1 MNKEHPNFDLDDDC
15 PTTVNL
21 DDDGCKLFCLGDNDY
36 KRFLKENSEK
46 IAFLLKANQIL
57 FDDGD
62 ESATTERIIY
72 ILRSVF
78 NRIIWQI
85 IHQSRSFLP
94 IKMLTNGMN
103 IIS

>member
-1 MNKEHPNFDLDDDC
+1 MK
-15 PTTVNL
+15 
-21 DDDGCKLFCLGDNDY
+21 
-36 KRFLKENSEK
+36 K

-78 NRIIWQI
+78 NRIVWQI
-85 IHQSRSFLP
+85 IDQSRSFLP

>member
-1 MNKEHPNFDLDDDC
+1 MK
-15 PTTVNL
+15 
-21 DDDGCKLFCLGDNDY
+21 
-36 KRFLKENSEK
+36 K